1 MSGMPG
7 RSCRG
12 LTKSGEPCK
21 APPTGD
27 GLCYFHAHP
36 EQARI
41 LGQKGGRKNGCQVT
55 EVTVPENV
63 TMSGLGVVL
72 DQTMRELLAG
82 RLEPRVA
89 AAVAQFNT
97 RRRVTETADLEI
109 RIAELERKLRPRR
122 AGADTAR
129 APAESPDCTWPRKE
143 NAEGTARDEHGDIE
157 KA

>member
-1 MSGMPG
+1 MSDMPS

-21 APPTGD
+21 APPTED

-41 LGQKGGRKNGCQVT
+41 LGQKGGRKNGYQVT

-89 AAVAQFNT
+89 TAVAQLVNT
-97 RRRVTETADLEI
+97 RRRVGNRRPGDPDRRVGTET
-109 RIAELERKLRPRR
+109 
-122 AGADTAR
+122 
-129 APAESPDCTWPRKE
+129 
-143 NAEGTARDEHGDIE
+143 
-157 KA
+157 